1 MEKHRLTRPQITPAV
16 AWGNSHL
23 RLLGSAE
30 LLRDCSNNVNKMWM
44 GQYPWRPKLLTIK
57 TGGFMRVSI
66 KVV

>member
-16 AWGNSHL
+16 AWGNSHF
-23 RLLGSAE
+23 RLLGRAE
-30 LLRDCSNNVNKMWM
+30 LRLFQQREQNGDGSISMATKAMT
-44 GQYPWRPKLLTIK
+44 TIK